1 MGNKPPPISD
11 ASLSKAASLPVLIVD
26 DEPEI
31 LDLLRDILEYE
42 GFTVVVATNGA
53 LALRQIQ
60 RTPVALVLTDFMMP
74 FVSGVELA
82 RQVHN
87 NSQTATIPVVLMSAA
102 MPEHVDDLF
111 AAVIHKPFSVD
122 TIVRTIRQFLLG

>member
-1 MGNKPPPISD
+1 
-11 ASLSKAASLPVLIVD
+11 
-26 DEPEI
+26 
-31 LDLLRDILEYE
+31 
-42 GFTVVVATNGA
+42 
-53 LALRQIQ
+53 
-60 RTPVALVLTDFMMP
+60 MMP

>member
-1 MGNKPPPISD
+1 MASKPPSIFD
-11 ASLSKAASLPVLIVD
+11 ASLPKAASLPVLIVD

-42 GFTVVVATNGA
+42 GFTVIVATNGA
-53 LALRQIQ
+53 LALKQIH
-60 RTPVALVLTDFMMP
+60 RVPVALVLTDLMMP

-102 MPEHVDDLF
+102 MPEHVDDIF

-122 TIVRTIRQFLLG
+122 TIVRIVRQCLPG